1 MNALEADNQALPSI
15 DLRIFW
21 INIQYKLL
29 IPILVGALI
38 AVGSYKLLSVLI
50 ENKWESSTFLIR
62 HSKNMSSQT
71 DIPYLYLQTDTSTVM
86 ETILLRDNLLSV
98 IAQKDLDTTPEKL
111 RNNITIQKGSK
122 SKVIEVK
129 VTWSDREMAAEI
141 ADLISE
147 TFLANY
153 TNIQNA
159 AATKLHQYYLAKLE
173 STQGELYESR
183 RLERHFMETQ
193 NILDFVAQKDN
204 LYRSMSTL
212 ELRLIDEKVRASDIQ
227 SRAIKV
233 SQQLG
238 SISEKTIISQLLR
251 TNEGNRTKELKNQ
264 LEVLKK
270 RYTIDN
276 PKVKH
281 LLHKIAVLEL
291 EQASNKSD
299 QLKFDEVEYGTNP
312 VFEQL
317 SLRKLELD
325 SLLLA
330 SVGNIKKY
338 QASLLDISER
348 ISMLA
353 KQEQNHYQLQQ
364 NITSNEN
371 LVNKINDRLIETSL
385 ALESNISDFDI
396 LEHAQLAEF
405 PKRSYRKMIAI
416 VLAFLATIALTAF
429 IIIREFINNTI
440 KTAFDLQHIS
450 NAKFCAV
457 LPDKDQTS
465 HQVFYSQFQLLF
477 SNTHQAF
484 RDKKNHLLTVASIGN
499 GDGKSFIA
507 QEFANSF
514 DKLNKRILHI
524 ESDELLDNVP
534 ENSIINQVVND
545 GGSCKEVEPLELS
558 HNLDKCYFQIDQQ
571 IYLDILQD
579 ENLHTFLTSCYEQ
592 YDLVIWELFSP
603 NTHLQ
608 LFKTI
613 TKQAGFNLLMV
624 KSQSTPK
631 TALNNTLKMFD
642 NWEINHVGVL
652 LNGLPKKYIKCDV

>member
-1 MNALEADNQALPSI
+1 MNAVEADNQALPSI
-15 DLRIFW
+15 DPRIFW

-50 ENKWESSTFLIR
+50 QNKWESSTFLIR

-71 DIPYLYLQTDTSTVM
+71 DIPYLYLQTDTSTVL

-98 IAQKDLDTTPEKL
+98 IAQKKLDTTPEKL
-111 RNNITIQKGSK
+111 RNHISIQKSTK

-129 VTWSDREMAAEI
+129 VTWSDRETAAEI

-153 TNIQNA
+153 TSIQNA
-159 AATKLHQYYLAKLE
+159 AATKIHQYYLDKLH
-173 STQGELYESR
+173 STQDELYHSR
-183 RLERHFMETQ
+183 TLERHFMETQ

-212 ELRLIDEKVRASDIQ
+212 ELRLIDENVRESDIHA
-227 SRAIKV
+227 RAKKV
-233 SQQLG
+233 SLQLETT
-238 SISEKTIISQLLR
+238 SEKIIISELLR

-270 RYTIDN
+270 RYTVDN

-312 VFEQL
+312 IFEQL

-325 SLLLA
+325 SQLLA
-330 SVGNIKKY
+330 SAGSIKKY
-338 QASLLDISER
+338 QVSLLDISQK
-348 ISMLA
+348 ISTLA

-396 LEHAQLAEF
+396 LERAQLAEF
-405 PKRSYRKMIAI
+405 PKRSYRKIIAV
-416 VLAFLATIALTAF
+416 VLAVLATILLTAV

-450 NAKFCAV
+450 NAQFCAV
-457 LPDKDQTS
+457 LPDKDQSS

-484 RDKKNHLLTVASIGN
+484 RNNQNSLLTVASIGN

-507 QEFANSF
+507 QEFANNF
-514 DKLNKRILHI
+514 VKLNKRILHI

-534 ENSIINQVVND
+534 ANSIINNVVNE
-545 GGSCKEVEPLELS
+545 GGSCSEIDTLKLS
-558 HNLDKCYFQIDQQ
+558 QNLDKCYFQIDQK

-579 ENLHTFLTSCYEQ
+579 EKLHTFLTSCYQQ

-613 TKQAGFNLLMV
+613 TKQAGFNLLMA

-631 TALNNTLKMFD
+631 TTLNNTLTMLN

-652 LNGLPKKYIKCDV
+652 LNRLPKKYIKSDA